1 MFVSSISIVSSED
14 GTIVV
19 IGGFMVGV
27 VVMSTSPED
36 SGSDSGSDSSQG
48 QGPSHCIFC
57 ILWNESV
64 SYYNLKLL
72 TVFPHS
78 SNAHIPL

>member
-57 ILWNESV
+57 KCKNESV
-64 SYYNLKLL
+64 S
-72 TVFPHS
+72 
-78 SNAHIPL
+78 

>member
-27 VVMSTSPED
+27 VVMSTSPDPED
-36 SGSDSGSDSSQG
+36 SGSDSVSDSSQG

-57 ILWNESV
+57 KWKNESV
-64 SYYNLKLL
+64 S
-72 TVFPHS
+72 
-78 SNAHIPL
+78 